1 MKHTTIAIIGAGGV
15 GTTIAYALLLKSI
28 AGEILLVDTQDNKC
42 SGEVLDLHDVLSF
55 STCSNIRKATYK
67 EAAQTDIIIIC
78 AGAKQKPGQ
87 TRTELFDIN
96 KGIIADIIKNLSSIN
111 PQAILI
117 MVTNPLDALTTIAQK
132 ISGLP
137 QNQIFG
143 AGTFLDSQRLRSI
156 IAQEVKVAEQS
167 VNAYVI
173 GEHGDTQF
181 VAWSTAEIGAAPLN
195 NFPIFTQQKLDEL
208 AKKAKDR
215 AYDII
220 NLKGSTF
227 FGIGTCAAY
236 FCEII
241 IHNKRQVLPLSV
253 FRKEF
258 DVSLSVPVILGEKGI
273 EEVLLPNL
281 STTEKQSLEKS
292 AQAIK
297 KLLN

>member
-1 MKHTTIAIIGAGGV
+1 M
-15 GTTIAYALLLKSI
+15 LKSI
-28 AGEILLVDTQDNKC
+28 AGEILLVDMQDDKC

-55 STCSNIRKATYK
+55 STCSNIKKATSK
-67 EAAQTDIIIIC
+67 EAGQADIIIIC

-87 TRTELFDIN
+87 TRAELFQTN
-96 KGIIADIIKNLSSIN
+96 KNVIIDIIKGLSPIN
-111 PQAILI
+111 PRAILI
-117 MVTNPLDALTTIAQK
+117 VVTNPLDALTTIAQK

-137 QNQIFG
+137 QGQVFG
-143 AGTFLDSQRLRSI
+143 AGTFLDSQRLRSL
-156 IAQEVKVAEQS
+156 IAQEVKVSEQS

-173 GEHGDTQF
+173 GEHGDSQF

-195 NFPIFTQQKLDEL
+195 NFPIFTQQKLDEI

-253 FRKEF
+253 YRKEF
-258 DVSLSVPVILGEKGI
+258 DVCLSIPVILGEKGV
-273 EEVLLPNL
+273 EEALPLNL
-281 STTEKQSLEKS
+281 TTTEKQSLEKS

-297 KLLN
+297 SLLT